1 MTGVKKAKKYIPALI
16 VIAVALAAGCIYLY
30 FAGKAG
36 NAHTAVITLDGAV
49 IREIDLLTAPD
60 ETFTVES
67 ERGSNVIRVENG
79 TIRVIEASCPDKICV
94 NHGELVSEQL
104 PIVCLP
110 NRLVIRAAN
119 D

>member
-1 MTGVKKAKKYIPALI
+1 MTGLKNVKKFIPVVI
-16 VIAVALAAGCIYLY
+16 VIIAALAAGSLYLA
-30 FAGKAG
+30 FAG
-36 NAHTAVITLDGAV
+36 NSDNSNTAVITLDGNV

-79 TIRVIEASCPDKICV
+79 TIRVTEASCPDKICV
-94 NHGELVSEQL
+94 SHGELVSEQL

-110 NRLVIRAAN
+110 NRLVIALK
-119 D
+119 